1 MELRQKKVLGL
12 TGLLFVL
19 TVGAVRASRP
29 GPFFVSGQAGAQP
42 QASSGAI
49 CVHYLGHASFMFEF
63 DNGVTLLADYGRS
76 RSYGLDSPIYAIGDF
91 RPDIL
96 LYTHTHHEDHAGG
109 IAPKN
114 VPTII
119 KGPDML
125 QLKGIRLRPIPT
137 YEQDLATFDNFSY
150 VISYKGINVLFLGD
164 PQALIANVAKPEVR
178 ASVQADYDGT
188 YDLLLLPIG
197 HIEDIVPAA
206 AEFMELFRAR
216 RVVPMHYWSPQERVN
231 FLSILRG
238 KVETENKS
246 YVFETPGGPRL
257 CLDPPRTG
265 DGPLRVISLEPA
277 PYTRSRQT

>member
-1 MELRQKKVLGL
+1 MEARQKQAAVAAVLF
-12 TGLLFVL
+12 LFL
-19 TVGAVRASRP
+19 AAGPAALSRP
-29 GPFFVSGQAGAQP
+29 NLSSSAGQAGTQAGAQT
-42 QASSGAI
+42 GTI

-76 RSYGLDSPIYAIGDF
+76 RSYGLDSPIYGIGDF

-109 IAPKN
+109 LAPKN
-114 VPTII
+114 IPTVI

-125 QLKGIRLRPIPT
+125 QFKGIRLRPVPT
-137 YEQDLATFDNFSY
+137 YEQSLETFDNYSY
-150 VISYKGINVLFLGD
+150 IISYKGINILFFGD

-178 ASVQADYDGT
+178 SSVQADYAGT
-188 YDLLLLPIG
+188 FDLLLLPIG

-206 AEFMELFRAR
+206 AEFLALFQAQ

-238 KVETENKS
+238 KVETERKP
-246 YVFETPGGPRL
+246 YVFEAPGGPRL
-257 CLDPPRTG
+257 CLDPPRG
-265 DGPLRVISLEPA
+265 GIDSIRVISLEPA
-277 PYTRSRQT
+277 VYAPRRRP